1 MDSLVNIKGGNPVG
15 HSKYYLNDEATEK
28 KLKKGAKVKDFTKVH
43 NKDDSFTLKFSTGAY
58 ITTVIPLIKF
68 WMETKVID
76 EADTDGLEVE
86 IVSVK
91 SKMDKGGTIEGYTV
105 RLQVEGEEVT
115 ITLWDTTLKILVQGG
130 LRQVQ
135 FTTRALIPYLEN
147 EIDACKRDIDRTN
160 AKVLNMTSPCHVCE
174 KVFTDKSKLNLHIK
188 NHPVNISKTSATKP
202 RSSIKHLTTKRL
214 PMLQTRKG
222 KVQVKFQSE
231 QQLDLVDSDENNTSS
246 MVSDLRDEDVEKIGE
261 ITAKNDEPINRAPIL
276 MDEEGCRAST
286 PVPDSLRPDA
296 PSFHLPGKD
305 PVLSSSLSDSQRMVI
320 PDPAWLQQE
329 EVSPTPPPVW
339 AGLASPMP
347 TDWLPKGGSLPCS
360 ILQEALDA
368 ASRRLEEQRHPEPV
382 PTIEESVRPSVIR
395 MTAPKAKNRLYPK
408 TMIINIDDEAND
420 EDATEK
426 H

>member
-15 HSKYYLNDEATEK
+15 RSKYYLNDEATEK

-222 KVQVKFQSE
+222 KLQVKFQSE

-286 PVPDSLRPDA
+286 PVPDSL
-296 PSFHLPGKD
+296 
-305 PVLSSSLSDSQRMVI
+305 
-320 PDPAWLQQE
+320 
-329 EVSPTPPPVW
+329 
-339 AGLASPMP
+339 
-347 TDWLPKGGSLPCS
+347 
-360 ILQEALDA
+360 
-368 ASRRLEEQRHPEPV
+368 
-382 PTIEESVRPSVIR
+382 
-395 MTAPKAKNRLYPK
+395 
-408 TMIINIDDEAND
+408 
-420 EDATEK
+420 
-426 H
+426 